1 MGQCQAAG
9 RPIES
14 GRMIIRAII
23 VLLVV
28 LNLGVAAWWLLH
40 DAPPQAVVA
49 QPTGVPRLQLL
60 DETASSPGAAGQ
72 VQAQAQAEA
81 RSPAAA
87 PARAAIAM
95 PAGCQGPAEAGDS
108 WRVYLSD
115 PGSPEAAQAM
125 GERIGAAGFSDFL
138 VMREGE
144 ANSIALGLFSTLEG
158 AQRRV
163 ESLQAKGFPARCARI
178 AASTPA

>member
-1 MGQCQAAG
+1 
-9 RPIES
+9 
-14 GRMIIRAII
+14 MIIRAII

-60 DETASSPGAAGQ
+60 DETLPGAGAAGQ
-72 VQAQAQAEA
+72 AQAQVEA

-87 PARAAIAM
+87 PARPAIAM
-95 PAGCQGPAEAGDS
+95 PAGCQGPAEAGAS

>member
-60 DETASSPGAAGQ
+60 DETLPGAGAAGQ
-72 VQAQAQAEA
+72 AQAQVEA

-87 PARAAIAM
+87 PARPAIAM
-95 PAGCQGPAEAGDS
+95 PAGCQGPAEAGAS

>member
-1 MGQCQAAG
+1 
-9 RPIES
+9 
-14 GRMIIRAII
+14 MIIRAII

-60 DETASSPGAAGQ
+60 DETLPGTGAAGQ
-72 VQAQAQAEA
+72 AQAQVEA

-87 PARAAIAM
+87 PARPAIAM
-95 PAGCQGPAEAGDS
+95 PAGCQGPAEAGAS

>member
-60 DETASSPGAAGQ
+60 DETLPGAGAAGQ
-72 VQAQAQAEA
+72 AQAQVEA

-87 PARAAIAM
+87 PARPAIAM

>member
-40 DAPPQAVVA
+40 DAQPQAVVA

-60 DETASSPGAAGQ
+60 DETLPGAGAAGQ
-72 VQAQAQAEA
+72 AQAQVEA

>member
-1 MGQCQAAG
+1 
-9 RPIES
+9 
-14 GRMIIRAII
+14 MIIRAII

-60 DETASSPGAAGQ
+60 DETASSPGAAS
-72 VQAQAQAEA
+72 QAQAQAQAEAQAEA

-95 PAGCQGPAEAGDS
+95 PAGCQGPAEPGDS

>member
-1 MGQCQAAG
+1 
-9 RPIES
+9 
-14 GRMIIRAII
+14 MIIRAII

-49 QPTGVPRLQLL
+49 QPTGVPRLQLH
-60 DETASSPGAAGQ
+60 DETLPGAGAAGQ
-72 VQAQAQAEA
+72 AQAQVEA

-87 PARAAIAM
+87 PARPAIAM

>member
-60 DETASSPGAAGQ
+60 DETRSSPDAAS
-72 VQAQAQAEA
+72 QAQAEAQA

>member
-1 MGQCQAAG
+1 
-9 RPIES
+9 
-14 GRMIIRAII
+14 MIIRAII

-60 DETASSPGAAGQ
+60 DETLPGAGAASQ
-72 VQAQAQAEA
+72 AQAQAQAEA

-87 PARAAIAM
+87 PARPAIAM
-95 PAGCQGPAEAGDS
+95 PAGCQGPAEAGAS

>member
-23 VLLVV
+23 VLLIV

-60 DETASSPGAAGQ
+60 DETLPGAGAAGQ
-72 VQAQAQAEA
+72 AQAQVEA

-87 PARAAIAM
+87 PARPAIAM
-95 PAGCQGPAEAGDS
+95 PAGCQGPAEAGAS

>member
-1 MGQCQAAG
+1 
-9 RPIES
+9 
-14 GRMIIRAII
+14 MIIRAII
-23 VLLVV
+23 VLLIV

-60 DETASSPGAAGQ
+60 DETLPGAGAAGQ
-72 VQAQAQAEA
+72 AQAQVEA

-87 PARAAIAM
+87 PARPAIAM
-95 PAGCQGPAEAGDS
+95 PAGCQGPAEAGAS

>member
-23 VLLVV
+23 VLLIV

-60 DETASSPGAAGQ
+60 DETLPGAGAAGQ
-72 VQAQAQAEA
+72 AQAQVEA
-81 RSPAAA
+81 RSPVAA
-87 PARAAIAM
+87 PARPAIAM
-95 PAGCQGPAEAGDS
+95 PAGCQGPAEAGAS

>member
-60 DETASSPGAAGQ
+60 DETASS
-72 VQAQAQAEA
+72 
-81 RSPAAA
+81 RSTVSAVPTPTTSTGPAARA
-87 PARAAIAM
+87 CAAI
-95 PAGCQGPAEAGDS
+95 
-108 WRVYLSD
+108 
-115 PGSPEAAQAM
+115 
-125 GERIGAAGFSDFL
+125 
-138 VMREGE
+138 
-144 ANSIALGLFSTLEG
+144 N
-158 AQRRV
+158 
-163 ESLQAKGFPARCARI
+163 ARKR
-178 AASTPA
+178 STPRRSGRA

>member
-60 DETASSPGAAGQ
+60 DETAYSPDAAGQ

-95 PAGCQGPAEAGDS
+95 PAGCQGPAEPGDS

>member
-60 DETASSPGAAGQ
+60 DETLPGAGAAG
-72 VQAQAQAEA
+72 QAQAEA

-87 PARAAIAM
+87 PARPAIAM
-95 PAGCQGPAEAGDS
+95 PAGCQGPAEAGAS

>member
-1 MGQCQAAG
+1 
-9 RPIES
+9 
-14 GRMIIRAII
+14 MIIRAII

-60 DETASSPGAAGQ
+60 DETASSPDAAGQ